1 MRNLQSDII
10 ALADMEGRVM
20 IEYNYDPWGK
30 ISYTY
35 FDENGNPSNEIA
47 DESLQMITAI
57 FCPLTYRGY
66 NYDFTTGLYYLQS
79 RYYNPE
85 WGRFLNCDDTSILLA
100 TQGETHGANLFAY
113 CNNNPVNKTDPEGR
127 LPQSIVRVYSY
138 INFLLNVQYQFDD
151 YVYGQANGPV
161 SNMNY
166 GFRKMW
172 YNGCE
177 IIAVYNALKFLGK
190 FEYIYYIIHDFELSG
205 GIWGDGFLGTKP
217 SAIGEYMKKKVFKLN
232 LFILRK
238 QWINTYRMDVVS

>member
-1 MRNLQSDII
+1 MQGDVAALVNASGEYLVEFYYDAWGNMKYYPYDITQAEAERYI
-10 ALADMEGRVM
+10 KL
-20 IEYNYDPWGK
+20 
-30 ISYTY
+30 
-35 FDENGNPSNEIA
+35 
-47 DESLQMITAI
+47 
-57 FCPLTYRGY
+57 CPITYRGY

-79 RYYNPE
+79 WYYNPE

-217 SAIGEYMKKKVFKLN
+217 SAIGEYMKKRF
-232 LFILRK
+232 
-238 QWINTYRMDVVS
+238 SS